1 MQPWMPWLTALALG
15 AGLAAHAGDNT
26 TRASGATSATPALV
40 PSADG
45 LELVDAASQQAWA
58 RCVEGMRWD
67 GRSCQGRPALFT
79 HAEALAMAR
88 ARSEAEGRAWRVPRV
103 PELKRLGERL
113 NHAAQPALLA
123 PAAPAGWY
131 WSSSARIDSEAVNPY
146 AYRNVQRGAT
156 ETQADRLRV
165 QAGWAVDPRSGEARG
180 DMPKRER
187 LPLRLVRS
195 LQG

>member
-1 MQPWMPWLTALALG
+1 MTAWIPWLAALALG
-15 AGLAAHAGDNT
+15 AGLAAHAADGP
-26 TRASGATSATPALV
+26 APALA

-45 LELVDAASQQAWA
+45 QELVDSASQQAWA
-58 RCVEGMRWD
+58 RCVEGMHWD
-67 GRSCQGRPALFT
+67 GRGCQGRPALFT

-88 ARSEAEGRAWRVPRV
+88 ARSEAEGRTWRVPRV
-103 PELKRLGERL
+103 PELKRLGDRL

-131 WSSSARIDSEAVNPY
+131 WTSSARIDSETVNPY
-146 AYRNVQRGAT
+146 AYRNVQRGVTGT
-156 ETQADRLRV
+156 EADRLRV

-187 LPLRLVRS
+187 LPLRLVRN

>member
-1 MQPWMPWLTALALG
+1 MNLVPALLLALALPVAAADTP
-15 AGLAAHAGDNT
+15 AGL
-26 TRASGATSATPALV
+26 S

-45 LELVDAASQQAWA
+45 KELSDTASGHAWP

-67 GRSCQGRPALFT
+67 GRSCLGKLALFT

-88 ARSEAEGRAWRVPRV
+88 ARSEAEGLAWRVPRV
-103 PELKRLGERL
+103 PELKHFG
-113 NHAAQPALLA
+113 ALLNRA
-123 PAAPAGWY
+123 PHPGALAPSVPTGWY
-131 WSSSARIDSEAVNPY
+131 WTSTARIDSEAVNPY

-156 ETQADRLRV
+156 EPHADRLLV
-165 QAGWAVDPRSGEARG
+165 QVGWAVDPRSGEVRG

-195 LQG
+195 LKE

>member
-1 MQPWMPWLTALALG
+1 MTFRFTALLL
-15 AGLAAHAGDNT
+15 AGLSLAGVARAAE
-26 TRASGATSATPALV
+26 SGVPALV

-45 LELVDAASQQAWA
+45 LELLDAANGRAWS

-67 GRSCQGRPALFT
+67 GRSCQGKPALFT

-103 PELKRLGERL
+103 PELKHFGDRL
-113 NHAAQPALLA
+113 AQAPASLA
-123 PAAPAGWY
+123 PAAPTGWH
-131 WSSSARIDSEAVNPY
+131 WTSTARIDSGTANPY

-156 ETQADRLRV
+156 EARTDQLRV
-165 QAGWAVDPRSGEARG
+165 QLGWAADPRNGDARG

-187 LPLRLVRS
+187 LPLRLVRA
-195 LQG
+195 LAP